1 MQYNGC
7 TTINQIVVYNIGA
20 QIANIAGTYG
30 PATIKVLSIILLFL

>member
-7 TTINQIVVYNIGA
+7 TTINQIVVYTVGA
-20 QIANIAGTYG
+20 KIATITGTYG